1 MRQQPDKLKLGKG
14 AAFVK
19 TRLRRLH
26 QEDDTWE
33 ADFFPIPCSGGRHE
47 RVWMGMVLSHS
58 HDYVLAQ
65 RNFEEPPTVN
75 DLARLLADAMQRPL
89 VGPIHRPRILYLR
102 AGPEWAELLPH
113 LKQIGIKAVAQDS
126 LPKWDRN
133 FGDLQAKVEQA
144 RATLTRGRH
153 RTAEGESMPEN
164 TDNSERAF
172 QELVRVFE
180 EAVQAGVNSIGLEY
194 KGRDLMVFHN
204 VGSVGLG
211 ASRVSQE
218 LQQVV
223 IEELVKRAGLF
234 RKSKGKCRS
243 VFLARTTRTL

>member
-1 MRQQPDKLKLGKG
+1 
-14 AAFVK
+14 
-19 TRLRRLH
+19 
-26 QEDDTWE
+26 
-33 ADFFPIPCSGGRHE
+33 
-47 RVWMGMVLSHS
+47 MGMALSDS

-89 VGPIHRPRILYLR
+89 AGPIHRPGILYLR
-102 AGPEWAELLPH
+102 AGPKWAELLPH
-113 LKQIGIKAVAQDS
+113 LKQIGIKAVAQDA

-172 QELVRVFE
+172 QELVRVLE
-180 EAVQAGVNSIGLEY
+180 EAARAGAHSVGLEY

-204 VGSVGLG
+204 FGNAALG
-211 ASRVSQE
+211 AARIPQE
-218 LQQVV
+218 LQQDVLDLDRV
-223 IEELVKRAGLF
+223 IRPGMTQSGRSLEGIAAGIVETFDESFQIDAHAILPLLMG
-234 RKSKGKCRS
+234 R
-243 VFLARTTRTL
+243 